1 MLMAM
6 LLQSE
11 PQQHCSEAGDE
22 CASALL
28 QAPCWKEGP
37 WAACDSGKYPELGS
51 FSFGGRMQKGS
62 GLALK

>member
-11 PQQHCSEAGDE
+11 PQQWFSEAGNE

-37 WAACDSGKYPELGS
+37 WATCDSGKYPKLG
-51 FSFGGRMQKGS
+51 SFGGRMQKGS
-62 GLALK
+62 GLALE